1 MAQAEYRKEL
11 EDLVLTVIHE
21 GASDLHLVVGR
32 HPTIRVSG
40 ELIPLVK
47 KPLLEPE
54 DTQGLVKEFLD
65 DANLKVFLETK
76 EMDFSFSFGKEA
88 RFRGNAFFQK
98 GTVAMALRLIPKK
111 IKTLQELALP
121 PVLEAFTKRKQGFF
135 LVVGPVGQ
143 GKSTTLAAMIEMVN
157 HERAENIITI
167 EDPIEYV
174 FTPDRSIISQ
184 REVRFD
190 TQDFHIALRSCFRE
204 DVDIILI
211 GEMRGLDT
219 ISTAVTAAE
228 TGHMVFST
236 LHTNNASQTIDRIID
251 AFPPNQQA
259 QVRAQLSE
267 TLEAVL
273 TQTLLKKKS
282 GGRIAAVEIMVGTT
296 AVRNLIRE
304 GKLHQI
310 PGIMQASQKDGMQ
323 TMDMALVDL
332 ATRGLVTKAEAQ
344 SRSMNP
350 NLFSAAAGGAA

>member
-1 MAQAEYRKEL
+1 
-11 EDLVLTVIHE
+11 VHE
-21 GASDLHLVVGR
+21 GASDLHLVAGR

-54 DTQGLVKEFLD
+54 DTMGLVKEFLD
-65 DANLKVFLETK
+65 EANMNLFLSNK

-98 GTVAMALRLIPKK
+98 GTVACALRLIPQK

-121 PVLEAFTKRKQGFF
+121 PILETFTKRKQGFF

-143 GKSTTLAAMIEMVN
+143 GKSTTLASLVEMVN

-190 TQDFHIALRSCFRE
+190 TADFHVALRACFRE

-228 TGHMVFST
+228 TGHLVFST
-236 LHTNNASQTIDRIID
+236 LHTNNAAQTIDRIID
-251 AFPPNQQA
+251 SFPPGQQD
-259 QVRAQLSE
+259 QIRLQLSGS
-267 TLEAVL
+267 LAGIFSQRL
-273 TQTLLKKKS
+273 IPRIS
-282 GGRIAAVEIMVGTT
+282 GGQVPAYELLINNNAVS
-296 AVRNLIRE
+296 NLIRE
-304 GKLHQI
+304 RRTHEVPMVIETGSEL
-310 PGIMQASQKDGMQ
+310 GMI
-323 TMDMALVDL
+323 DMNRSLADLVRAGEISAESAYAHSFNPRALE
-332 ATRGLVTKAEAQ
+332 R
-344 SRSMNP
+344 MI
-350 NLFSAAAGGAA
+350 

>member
-1 MAQAEYRKEL
+1 MPQSDYRKTL
-11 EDLVLTVIHE
+11 ESLVLTVIHE

-47 KPLLEPE
+47 LPE
-54 DTQGLVKEFLD
+54 LTPPDTLGILKELLD
-65 DANLKVFLETK
+65 DQSHKLFLETK

-98 GTVAMALRLIPKK
+98 GTVAIALRLIPQK
-111 IKTLQELALP
+111 IKTFKELSLP
-121 PVLEAFTKRKQGFF
+121 PILETFTRRKQGFF

-143 GKSTTLAAMIEMVN
+143 GKSTTLASMVELVN

-167 EDPIEYV
+167 EDPVEYV

-190 TQDFHIALRSCFRE
+190 TSDFHVALRACFRE

-228 TGHMVFST
+228 TGHLVFST
-236 LHTNNASQTIDRIID
+236 LHTNNAAQTIDRIID
-251 AFPPNQQA
+251 SFPADQQE
-259 QVRAQLSE
+259 QIRLQLSGS
-267 TLEAVL
+267 LAGIFSQRL
-273 TQTLLKKKS
+273 IPKIS
-282 GGRIAAVEIMVGTT
+282 GGLTPAYELLINNNAV
-296 AVRNLIRE
+296 ANLIRE
-304 GKLHQI
+304 RRTHEVPMVIETGSELGMVDMNRSLADLVRKGQITAENAYLHSFN
-310 PGIMQASQKDGMQ
+310 PR
-323 TMDMALVDL
+323 ALE
-332 ATRGLVTKAEAQ
+332 R
-344 SRSMNP
+344 MI
-350 NLFSAAAGGAA
+350 